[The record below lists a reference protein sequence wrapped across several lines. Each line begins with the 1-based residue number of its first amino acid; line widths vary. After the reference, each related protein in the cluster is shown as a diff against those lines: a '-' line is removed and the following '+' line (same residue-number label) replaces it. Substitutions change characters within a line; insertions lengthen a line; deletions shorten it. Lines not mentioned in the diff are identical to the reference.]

1 MPSVGPPARRRHS
14 HESGAAAPER
24 YNHPENRNLAFG
36 SQRSNMSSTDDT
48 GVPPGPA
55 PGKPPV
61 HHTGIGGRIRNYF
74 LTGLVV
80 AGPLAITVWLTWSFI
95 TWVDDLVRPF
105 VPVAYRPETYLP
117 GKIPGTGLI
126 IAFVALTLLGFLTAN
141 LVGRTLVEAGE
152 RLLDRM
158 PLVRSL
164 YKGLKQVFETLFSE
178 SGSSFRTVGLVEF
191 PAPGMWSLVFLSQRP
206 SKEIVARLPS
216 REEHVSV
223 FLPCTPNPTTGFFFY
238 VARSA
243 VIELDLPVEA
253 AAKLIMSAGL
263 IQPGNGD
270 SAKKLAALAEA
281 AKAATA
287 ARVEH
292 APEREGKTGL
302 VS

>member
-1 MPSVGPPARRRHS
+1 
-14 HESGAAAPER
+14 
-24 YNHPENRNLAFG
+24 
-36 SQRSNMSSTDDT
+36 MSSIDT
-48 GVPPGPA
+48 SGMPPGPV
-55 PGKPPV
+55 PPSRPSV
-61 HHTGIGGRIRNYF
+61 HHAGIGARVRNYF

-117 GKIPGTGLI
+117 GKIPGSGLV
-126 IAFVALTLLGFLTAN
+126 IAFLALTLLGFLTAN

-158 PLVRSL
+158 PLVRSI

-191 PAPGMWSLVFLSQRP
+191 PAPGMWSLVFLSQP
-206 SKEIVARLPS
+206 PS
-216 REEHVSV
+216 REIVSRLPNQEAHVSV
-223 FLPCTPNPTTGFFFY
+223 FMPCTPNPTTGFFFY

-243 VIELDLPVEA
+243 VIELDIPVEA

-270 SAKKLAALAEA
+270 GPKKLAALAEA
-281 AKAATA
+281 AKLGKPARIE
-287 ARVEH
+287 RVEGR
-292 APEREGKTGL
+292 AGEERT
-302 VS
+302 